1 MADEYIPNINA
12 TYTSKIEFLE
22 GENIPKEFWDYFED
36 YDPAREQL
44 MMDQA
49 DQMEGEQALA
59 MRKAR
64 FQLNN
69 QKRQLLSQTG
79 KMGFASSG
87 EMTQGMENLVS
98 MWQAEN
104 YLVSDSNELAN
115 RDMQLKIDDV
125 QREWLDA
132 QFATAASLA
141 PEIEDANRTAAEL
154 VTDINNADSHWERS
168 HLDDYKQSEDK
179 RRFLNYMDDQ
189 GKSNWEQWKKPQW
202 TDKKELRKQYNKD
215 KHSGYTSP
223 RKG

>member
-12 TYTSKIEFLE
+12 TYTSKAEFLA
-22 GENIPKEFWDYFED
+22 GENIDKEFWDYFEE
-36 YDPAREQL
+36 YDPSREQL

-79 KMGFASSG
+79 KMGFAGSG

-154 VTDINNADSHWERS
+154 VTDINNSDNHWERG

-179 RRFLNYMDDQ
+179 RKFLNYMDDQ
-189 GKSNWEQWKKPQW
+189 GKGNWEQWKKW
-202 TDKKELRKQYNKD
+202 NKTDKQELKSQFNKN
-215 KHSGYTSP
+215 KHSDYTSP